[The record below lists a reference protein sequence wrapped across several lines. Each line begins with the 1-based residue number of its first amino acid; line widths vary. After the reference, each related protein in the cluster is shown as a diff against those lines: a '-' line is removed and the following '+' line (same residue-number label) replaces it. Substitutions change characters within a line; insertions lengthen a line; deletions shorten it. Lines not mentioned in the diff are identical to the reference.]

1 MKEGVKMAVTD
12 KIKALLSIKGKKNV
26 ELAAYLGISPQS
38 LQNKFT
44 RGTYT
49 AEDLIKV
56 THFVGCTLAFEI
68 DDSQKII
75 LETSDIRD

>member
-1 MKEGVKMAVTD
+1 MKEGDNMAVTE

-38 LQNKFT
+38 LQNKFN
-44 RGTYT
+44 RGSFS

-56 THFVGCTLAFEI
+56 SDFLECTLPLKLTGHRR
-68 DDSQKII
+68 S
-75 LETSDIRD
+75 S